1 MELRFG
7 ITIIGSIFRYDYRI
21 LSVCKISMYGLTYV
35 IPDRMLLYLFINFI
49 LLQSEVKNNPQMKV
63 VYKFN
68 AWSESSGFS
77 TPMINSG
84 LLSPA
89 SKQPW
94 HIARCE
100 FMLSWNFA
108 AESYKFVK

>member
-1 MELRFG
+1 MF
-7 ITIIGSIFRYDYRI
+7 
-21 LSVCKISMYGLTYV
+21 
-35 IPDRMLLYLFINFI
+35 
-49 LLQSEVKNNPQMKV
+49 LQPEVKNNPQMKAA
-63 VYKFN
+63 YKFN

-89 SKQPW
+89 PKQPW
-94 HIARCE
+94 HIARRE
-100 FMLSWNFA
+100 FMLLWNFA